1 MGLPQ
6 TPEDQCLDLGVRLH
20 KAHTSPQRLRTA
32 QCCES
37 CAPARSHPSTRGP
50 DVVVFQPP
58 DPMVPAP
65 QTTAPPPLQKL
76 QRSPAIPRQQTSQGG
91 ALTCGP
97 FSFLQAGGR
106 LPVPSWDFG
115 GGTLAVSAQLAHPSR
130 APEQCLHPPP
140 ASTSSASSSAPLP
153 TSAMFLLRPLP
164 PKNQEGS
171 VKSTPFPRSGLS
183 PAPVREDPG
192 GPRLPAGSRA
202 GPERCRAST
211 FPAPGA
217 RRPAEHPFL
226 RATSSAPTGLAP
238 PSNGF
243 RLEQPANRSPQP
255 ASAWDPHVGGVIPG
269 QSCLVGGVTSQTK
282 TLPVCRPS

>member
-1 MGLPQ
+1 
-6 TPEDQCLDLGVRLH
+6 
-20 KAHTSPQRLRTA
+20 
-32 QCCES
+32 
-37 CAPARSHPSTRGP
+37 
-50 DVVVFQPP
+50 
-58 DPMVPAP
+58 MVPAP
-65 QTTAPPPLQKL
+65 QTTAPPPLQEL
-76 QRSPAIPRQQTSQGG
+76 QRSPAIPLQQTTQGG

-115 GGTLAVSAQLAHPSR
+115 GGTLTVSAQLAHPSR

-202 GPERCRAST
+202 GPDRCQAST

-226 RATSSAPTGLAP
+226 RATSSAPHRPRPALQRVPTGAASQPFSPACIRLGP
-238 PSNGF
+238 PRGRGHPGAELPRRRSHF
-243 RLEQPANRSPQP
+243 ANQDF
-255 ASAWDPHVGGVIPG
+255 A
-269 QSCLVGGVTSQTK
+269 CLP
-282 TLPVCRPS
+282 TL